1 MRLYTRTGDKG
12 MTSVLGGRVSKGSLI
27 VETLGTVDEAN
38 SLIGLAIAHLPEGE
52 EGLKEDLT
60 RLQHH
65 LFDCGTDLSWLD
77 GKNREAH
84 FRVGQEMVAALE
96 EAIDAFQGEVADLS
110 CFILPGGTPAAS
122 FLHVA
127 RTVVR
132 RAERLAVG
140 LSQKEKINPWVLAY
154 LNRLSDYLF
163 ACARVVNHRAGYKD
177 TPYIKGYD
185 QREPAWKGVLKMKK
199 LTFYHYPQCTSCKK
213 AKEWLTQEGYELEPI
228 HIVNTPPDKETLR
241 NLWQKSGE
249 KLSKFFNVRGTLYR
263 ELNLK
268 EKLPQMDEEE
278 QLELLASHGKLIR
291 RPIVTDGEKVTVGF
305 DPKTFAENWAK

>member
-1 MRLYTRTGDKG
+1 MALYTRTGDKG
-12 MTSVLGGRVSKGSLI
+12 ETSILQGRVSKADLKI
-27 VETLGTVDEAN
+27 EVIGTIDEAN
-38 SLIGLAIAHLPEGE
+38 SFIGLAIAHLPQGE
-52 EGLKEDLT
+52 AKLKGELT
-60 RLQHH
+60 RIQHH
-65 LFDCGTDLSWLD
+65 LFDCGTDLSMKEAESGHLV
-77 GKNREAH
+77 NRE
-84 FRVGQEMVAALE
+84 MVLFLEKAIDNLQE
-96 EAIDAFQGEVADLS
+96 EAPDLS

-132 RAERLAVG
+132 RAERLTVA
-140 LSQKEKINPWVLAY
+140 LAQKEKINPWVLPY

-163 ACARVVNHRAGYKD
+163 ASARVVNHRAGYKD
-177 TPYIKGYD
+177 VPYIKGYD
-185 QREPAWKGVLKMKK
+185 QTNKKEEKGAVHMKK

-213 AKEWLTQEGYELEPI
+213 AKEWLTKEGYALDPI
-228 HIVNTPPDKETLR
+228 HIVDHPPDKETLR
-241 NLWQKSGE
+241 RLWKQSGE
-249 KLSKFFNVRGTLYR
+249 KLSKFFNVRGSMYK

-305 DPKTFAENWAK
+305 DPKTFAENWTK